1 MRLRSRSPPAKGK
14 RPTGKSLAAGPWA
27 WQARHVCTI
36 EWWRDTSAFV
46 FEHRA
51 KSLLLTSPHEG
62 SLATWGREGQVLKY
76 QQEEAERNP
85 GGNLSRACQQAVWL
99 SAARPFMAAP

>member
-51 KSLLLTSPHEG
+51 IFAAYKPTRRIAGHLGAGKEVVSFACWSAFSLRGMNTE
-62 SLATWGREGQVLKY
+62 
-76 QQEEAERNP
+76 
-85 GGNLSRACQQAVWL
+85 
-99 SAARPFMAAP
+99 SAR